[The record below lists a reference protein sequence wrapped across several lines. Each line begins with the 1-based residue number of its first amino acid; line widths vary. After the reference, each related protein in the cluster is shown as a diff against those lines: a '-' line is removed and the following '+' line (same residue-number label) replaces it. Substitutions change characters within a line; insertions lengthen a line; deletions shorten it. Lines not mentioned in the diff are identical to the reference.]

1 MTDFVANFE
10 LEQNNFDADFE
21 LENVQFDAVFQINPA
36 GAAWGTITGRIA
48 DQTDLI
54 NILNG
59 KVNVSQY
66 EQDIEEINEKID
78 NKLDDIEGS
87 ALIEVERE
95 NQNITI
101 TSKTFVYEQGLA
113 SNEWV
118 INHNLNKRPSIQL
131 VDSSGKGFEAEK
143 KYVNNNQVI
152 IKLGSATTGKAYLN

>member
-36 GAAWGTITGRIA
+36 GATWGGITGRIE

-54 NILNG
+54 NLLNE
-59 KVNVSQY
+59 KVGVSQY

-78 NKLDDIEGS
+78 NTLNDIEGS
-87 ALIEVERE
+87 ELIAVERE
-95 NQNITI
+95 NQTITI
-101 TSKTFVYEQGLA
+101 TSKTFVYEQGIA
-113 SNEWV
+113 SDEWV
-118 INHNLNKRPSIQL
+118 INHNLNKRPSINL
-131 VDSSGKGFEAEK
+131 VDSSGKEFEAERN
-143 KYVNNNQVI
+143 YTSNNQVI